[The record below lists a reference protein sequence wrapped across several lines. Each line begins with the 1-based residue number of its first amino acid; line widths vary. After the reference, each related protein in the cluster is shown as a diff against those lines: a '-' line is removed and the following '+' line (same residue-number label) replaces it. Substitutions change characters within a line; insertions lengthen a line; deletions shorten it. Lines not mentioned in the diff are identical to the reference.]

1 MNLFTRLLVTMRLP
15 TMLLAAT
22 AVLTACH
29 AHPVSQEK
37 ANMVNLSPSLQPLF
51 EKTKTVCF
59 GRFMIDLPEQTRVVW
74 GDVAVPLSVWVEKG
88 QADEISNRVAEVEA
102 HLKSEIRFPRT
113 ENLTL
118 YFETISG
125 AVPGMRHIIS
135 QRDAGSDG
143 LLRINSFF
151 AMSNNLVGMQAL
163 PLANDKD
170 GTIDEINDM
179 ARRLRPRHETEVPTE
194 PGTCIENAFLAEA
207 PGTKPEDV
215 NEHIRVGF
223 RLKEFPDVHL
233 SIYIGPANEMRWSL
247 EQQLDISVERARKAG
262 RPEPFR
268 MLTVFRRAKREIN
281 EWKTGFEYLTRT
293 PNEDKSYAHHDFWM
307 KFTGTPGN
315 PLQPYADIDFKTGVG
330 ENSAGA
336 VKPSLSDEEAI
347 ALWDKLTGSIR
358 IRPTGNAKTSQ
369 TAPVKAPLGE
379 RHVTGHRC
387 PQAGWWECDDE
398 LNLAQPKGLWLNE
411 GDLVPMALV
420 WAQPTLWQ
428 QFRGERPR
436 GKVPAVWRLAA
447 YEAPPDTAPAK
458 PAQAGE
464 DA

>member
-1 MNLFTRLLVTMRLP
+1 
-15 TMLLAAT
+15 
-22 AVLTACH
+22 
-29 AHPVSQEK
+29 
-37 ANMVNLSPSLQPLF
+37 MVNLSPRLQSLF

-59 GRFMIDLPEQTRVVW
+59 GRFMIDLPDQTRVIW
-74 GDVAVPLSVWVEKG
+74 GDVSVPLSVWVEKG
-88 QADEISNRVAEVEA
+88 RAEEVPSRVAEVEA
-102 HLKSEIRFPRT
+102 HLKSKTRLPRT

-118 YFETISG
+118 YLETING
-125 AVPGMRHIIS
+125 APRGVRHIIS

-151 AMSNNLVGMQAL
+151 AMKNDLVGMQAL
-163 PLANDKD
+163 PLEKRKGKAL
-170 GTIDEINDM
+170 GMLNDM
-179 ARRLRPRHETEVPTE
+179 AHRLRPRAETEVPTE
-194 PGTCIENAFLAEA
+194 PGACIENAFLAEA
-207 PGTKPEDV
+207 PDTKPEDV

-223 RLKEFPDVHL
+223 QLKEFPDVHL
-233 SIYIGPANEMRWSL
+233 SIYVAPSTEMRWSL
-247 EQQLDISVERARKAG
+247 EHQLQISEERARKAG

-293 PNEDKSYAHHDFWM
+293 PNDDKSHAHHDFWM
-307 KFTGTPGN
+307 KFTGTPSN

-358 IRPTGNAKTSQ
+358 IRPTGTAKTSQ
-369 TAPVKAPLGE
+369 AAPVKALLGE

-387 PQAGWWECDDE
+387 PQAGWWECDDD
-398 LNLAQPKGLWLNE
+398 LDLAQPKGLWLNE

-447 YEAPPDTAPAK
+447 YEAPPDAAPAK
-458 PAQAGE
+458 PAQPE
-464 DA
+464 ENT